1 MYTTVH
7 PNTVQEF
14 ASAFAYGRNGLSL
27 QELLD
32 YFAQYQANVPSLHS
46 LQHGTTKG
54 SAFLECVASL
64 SPENQR
70 QALYDLCDHPPPAQH
85 PMPKEEVRRDLLI
98 HLMQGDGHSPL
109 GTSLSELTLRDV
121 RNQWFTA
128 ASRLPESPASAI
140 TAARALLETTCKTIL
155 QELCESP
162 DRSGDLGKFYKLTR
176 IQLAIG
182 HTRGVSQAVH
192 QIINGLTQVVEGT
205 AAISNAAGD
214 RHGLAEGERITELSI
229 ANLCVHAAGSVAL
242 FLTRAYKGML
252 RGPNETR

>member
-1 MYTTVH
+1 MRPVH
-7 PNTVQEF
+7 PNTVQKF

-46 LQHGTTKG
+46 LQQGTTKG

-64 SPENQR
+64 TPENQR
-70 QALYDLCDHPPPAQH
+70 QALYDLCDNPPPAQY
-85 PMPKEEVRRDLLI
+85 PMPNEEVRRDLLV

-109 GTSLSELTLRDV
+109 GVSLSELTLRGL

-128 ASRLPESPASAI
+128 ASRLSESPASAI

-155 QELCESP
+155 QELGELP
-162 DRSGDLGKFYKLTR
+162 DRSGDLGKLYKQTR
-176 IQLAIG
+176 IRLGIDPKMNL
-182 HTRGVSQAVH
+182 SQAVH

-229 ANLCVHAAGSVAL
+229 ASLCVHASGSVSL
-242 FLTRAYKGML
+242 FLARAYKDML
-252 RGPNETR
+252 RGPSET